1 MISNLKRSEP
11 TEIEL
16 PYAPLNEEDS
26 LTKLINEQTEE
37 EEFKEIKEANTTEED
52 TKGQISEQID
62 YSQ

>member
-52 TKGQISEQID
+52 TQG
-62 YSQ
+62 